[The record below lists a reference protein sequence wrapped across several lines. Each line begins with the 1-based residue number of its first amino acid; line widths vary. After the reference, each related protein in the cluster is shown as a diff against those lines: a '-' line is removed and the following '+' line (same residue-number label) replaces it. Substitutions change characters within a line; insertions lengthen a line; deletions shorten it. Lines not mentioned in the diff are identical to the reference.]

1 MFVNKGLIHLVL
13 NSICSKQAFRI
24 VVIAWVCLNAFSL
37 KAQKSSRKEI
47 HLHDSID
54 IRKYPIDIIDVVN
67 KLRGKDIHS
76 RLYSPDKKLNKA
88 HVSAAPAVGYAL
100 ANGFAA
106 ALSANLAFYAY
117 DTSNQKI
124 SNFST
129 SITYT
134 QKQQVILPLTINYWS
149 KGNKYNFVSEWRY
162 MKYPSPNFQ
171 LSSNSDAS
179 SYTINFSYLKFHQS
193 ILKTIA
199 PNLYGG
205 IGYHFDCFWNIQ
217 ELELPPQSTT
227 GFQAYGFSTKETSSG
242 LAIKLL
248 YDSRLNQINAN
259 NGMYA
264 NIEFRPNFTFMG
276 SDNNWQ
282 SLLLDVRKYIKLTHN
297 SRNILAFW
305 SYNLIT
311 VSGMTPYLL
320 LPSTG
325 WDDGGYNTGRGY
337 VQGRFRGRN
346 MLYLEAEYRFQ
357 ITNNGLIG
365 GVMFV
370 NTQAL
375 TTNTNNVFNTVA
387 PGWGAGLRVK
397 FNKFSRT
404 NISIDYGFGLNG
416 SRGIFVNLG
425 EVF

>member
-1 MFVNKGLIHLVL
+1 VFVNKGLIHLVL
-13 NSICSKQAFRI
+13 NSICLKQTFRI
-24 VVIAWVCLNAFSL
+24 VAITWVCLNAFSL

-76 RLYSPDKKLNKA
+76 RVYSPDKKLNKA
-88 HVSAAPAVGYAL
+88 HVSAAPAAGYAL

-106 ALSANLAFYAY
+106 VVSANLAFYAY

-179 SYTINFSYLKFHQS
+179 SYTIDFSYLKFHQS

-199 PNLYGG
+199 PNLYAGL
-205 IGYHFDCFWNIQ
+205 GYYFDCYWNIQ

-227 GFQAYGFSTKETSSG
+227 GFQAYGFAHKETSSG
-242 LAIKLL
+242 LAIKIL

-259 NGMYA
+259 NGLYA

-282 SLLLDVRKYIKLTHN
+282 SLLFDVRKYIKLTHN
-297 SRNILAFW
+297 SRNILALW

-311 VSGMTPYLL
+311 VSGTPPYLM

-325 WDDGGYNTGRGY
+325 WDDSYNTGRGY
-337 VQGRFRGRN
+337 VQSRFRGRN
-346 MLYLEAEYRFQ
+346 ILYLEAEYRFQ
-357 ITNNGLIG
+357 ITNNGLLG

-370 NTQAL
+370 NTQAF

-387 PGWGAGLRVK
+387 PGWGGGLRVK

-404 NISIDYGFGLNG
+404 NIAIDYGFGLNG